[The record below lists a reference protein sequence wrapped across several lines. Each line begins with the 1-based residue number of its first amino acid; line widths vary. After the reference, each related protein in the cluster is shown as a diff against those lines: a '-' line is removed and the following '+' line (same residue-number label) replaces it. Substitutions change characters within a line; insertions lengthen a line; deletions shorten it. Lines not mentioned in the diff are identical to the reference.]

1 MDPTVSVSAA
11 DLSTQLDYALKLRN
25 MQSAVASALLA
36 LDSLKEQL
44 QQAEK
49 TVKDRMSDAPKELTA
64 TLAESLKQ
72 VAAIQG
78 RLGRPPDAF
87 RLEVGPRL
95 AENLGSLFFSIDG
108 VNAAPTGA
116 QQGYF
121 NELQTEFREKMAEV
135 NGFLTKTAPQW
146 NETLRKLGAPTVVAG
161 KAIELP

>member
-1 MDPTVSVSAA
+1 MDPTVPVSTG
-11 DLSTQLDYALKLRN
+11 DLATQLDYALKLRD

-49 TVKDRMSDAPKELTA
+49 TVKERLTDAPKELGT
-64 TLAESLKQ
+64 TLVDALHQ
-72 VAAIQG
+72 VAAMQG

-87 RLEVGPRL
+87 RLEVGPLL

-108 VNAAPTGA
+108 ANAAPTGA

-121 NELQTEFREKMAEV
+121 NELQTEFREKMTEV
-135 NGFLTKTAPQW
+135 NGFLTKTVPQW
-146 NETLRKLGAPTVVAG
+146 NETLRKFGALTVVAG
-161 KAIELP
+161 KTIELP